1 MTRMS
6 TPPLRVLCLD
16 IEGGYGGS
24 SRSLFLSLKNI
35 DRNLMTPEV
44 WCRKTG
50 PIQRYYHEMNI
61 PVRVETGLVSA
72 GALPRVSR
80 SLYEFIA
87 GMSHLAFDRC
97 FTRVL
102 LKAVEE
108 ADIIHFNHEG
118 LFLVARWLRSRTT
131 KPFTMHLRKIL
142 VPNWCARWQIA
153 SISRTINHVVCISER
168 EQENFHFLGGTTKST
183 VIYNIVEPQEVS
195 ADPIL
200 TSDSRFKVCS
210 IANYSWNRG
219 GDRLVDIAVHLKA
232 LGHRDIVFVV
242 AGDMAFDR
250 SLPGEIGKIGQK
262 GGGLKEYAELK
273 NVADMFLFLGHVDDV
288 APILAACDV
297 VVKPTRRDMPWGRDI
312 LEGMMAGKSVITI
325 GTFEK
330 FIQNNKTGIIF
341 EHYQED
347 TFATAIL
354 DLQKDPEKRKRLGLS
369 AQQLILSLCDGKDRA
384 ADLMGVWKSEVKEN
398 NVDFCRF

>member
-1 MTRMS
+1 MP
-6 TPPLRVLCLD
+6 TPSLRVLCLD

-35 DRNLMTPEV
+35 DRNQITPEV

-50 PIQRYYHEMNI
+50 PIQRYYREINI

-72 GALPRVSR
+72 GALPKVSR
-80 SLYEFIA
+80 SLYEFIV
-87 GMSHLAFDRC
+87 GISRLIFDRH
-97 FTRVL
+97 FARML
-102 LKAVEE
+102 LEAVEK
-108 ADIIHFNHEG
+108 ADIVHFNHEG

-142 VPNWCARWQIA
+142 APNWCARWQIA
-153 SISRTINHVVCISER
+153 SISRTVNRVVCISER
-168 EQENFHFLGGTTKST
+168 EQENFHFLGGNTKST
-183 VIYNIVEPQEVS
+183 VLYNIVEPQEFL
-195 ADPIL
+195 AEPTLI
-200 TSDSRFKVCS
+200 SDLRFKVCS

-262 GGGLKEYAELK
+262 GGGLKDYAQLK
-273 NVADMFLFLGHVDDV
+273 NVADMFLFLGHVDGV
-288 APILAACDV
+288 APILAACDI
-297 VVKPTRRDMPWGRDI
+297 VVKPTRRDMPWGRDM
-312 LEGMMAGKSVITI
+312 LEGMMAAKPVITI

-341 EHYQED
+341 EHYQTEI
-347 TFATAIL
+347 FAAAIL
-354 DLQKDPEKRKRLGLS
+354 DLQKNPEKRRRLGLS

-384 ADLMGVWKSEVKEN
+384 ADLMEIWQSIVKEN
-398 NVDFCRF
+398 NATDTVKA